1 MIGVATLD
9 PSTLALWFNPT
20 YITDVDNA
28 ELCDTTFR
36 LALGQQLTEY
46 QSFYSKLDS
55 ASRLYS
61 ANIASAIWHE
71 KRHFLD
77 LVLTN
82 YGAYRVRQFFMVA
95 CNSMPMLN
103 KLEKRIAFPFHVY
116 IDPVRR
122 RLAGV
127 PIPESSI
134 EQLATEIAFRQE
146 LFSHEA
152 RNIDVNGSK
161 CELGGD
167 AQLEALAYSFQVG
180 ANQMWLGSDGA
191 KQWHLGLGDAIENAR
206 YRWAE
211 LVADAYE
218 LLPRRSAED
227 LEFADFT
234 LLITI
239 LYAALMMRS
248 WGQAY
253 SHPQLG
259 SVNVLPPYI
268 RLRMLLDDLKGIA
281 FSAASLSV
289 LDAWELVNK
298 RCKKLFDRTA
308 IEELEADYAL
318 EGDWVKKLDAK
329 DHAAIA
335 FGDFHNLRGRFIDV
349 IRETPEQVL
358 DLMQWSDRF
367 LPRLQ
372 PLTILAN
379 PSGVDGEPPCGMEAV
394 LDQSGS
400 SSNGWWWAALLQ
412 QPPSRS
418 SFKESNSWLFV
429 LRYLAPLAKLILSG
443 RRHQL
448 MIGPELLL
456 MEHQLERLG
465 YTIYFDGPFEF
476 PTEQDDTTDFY
487 RLSSRKKFV
496 CDFCRATIPHGGG
509 RLTGPWTIRRNRRLA
524 QACVDGLGGDE
535 IGLQRFWRDWSHWH
549 CCDTCFSNFKSIGLV
564 G

>member
-20 YITDVDNA
+20 YIADVDNA
-28 ELCDTTFR
+28 ELCDSTLR
-36 LALGQQLTEY
+36 LASGDQLTEY
-46 QSFYSKLDS
+46 QSFYSKQAP

-77 LVLTN
+77 LTLTN
-82 YGAYRVRQFFMVA
+82 YGAYRVRQFLMVA
-95 CNSMPMLN
+95 WNSRPVL
-103 KLEKRIAFPFHVY
+103 KKIEKRIAFPFHVY

-127 PIPESSI
+127 PVPESSI

-146 LFSHEA
+146 LLTQDA
-152 RNIDVNGSK
+152 RNIDVDGSK

-180 ANQMWLGSDGA
+180 ANQWWLGPDGA
-191 KQWHLGLGDAIENAR
+191 KQWHLGLGDAITNTR

-211 LVADAYE
+211 RVAHAYG
-218 LLPRRSAED
+218 LLPRKSVHD
-227 LEFADFT
+227 IEFVDFT

-259 SVNVLPPYI
+259 SVNVLSPYI
-268 RLRMLLDDLKGIA
+268 RLQMLLNDLRGTA
-281 FSAASLSV
+281 FSAASMSV
-289 LDAWELVNK
+289 RDAWDLVNK

-318 EGDWVKKLDAK
+318 EGDCVKKLDAS

-349 IRETPEQVL
+349 IRKTPEQVL
-358 DLMQWSDRF
+358 GLKEWSDGL

-379 PSGVDGEPPCGMEAV
+379 PSGVDGKPPSGMEAV
-394 LDQSGS
+394 LEQSAS
-400 SSNGWWWAALLQ
+400 SSDGWWWAALLQ
-412 QPPSRS
+412 RPASGY

-456 MEHQLERLG
+456 MEHQLERIG
-465 YTIYFDGPFEF
+465 YTIYFDDPFEF

-487 RLSSRKKFV
+487 RLSSKKKFV
-496 CDFCRATIPHGGG
+496 CDFCRATILRGSG
-509 RLTGPWTIRRNRRLA
+509 RLIGPWTIRRNHRLA
-524 QACVDGLGGDE
+524 QACVDGLGGGE
-535 IGLQRFWRDWSHWH
+535 IGLQRFWKDWSHWH
-549 CCDTCFSNFKSIGLV
+549 CCDTCLSNLKSIGLTV
-564 G
+564 